1 MGLSRLDNFLKSTR
15 GNILYVNPNDLD
27 ATDSIENQG
36 NSLTRPFKTIQRAL
50 VEASR
55 FSYQKGLDNDRFGK
69 TTVLLYP
76 GEHIVDNRPGWIPDG
91 SDNYRLRNGT
101 TSDNFPPFDLTT
113 NFDLDSPNN
122 ELYKLNSI
130 YGGVILPRGTS
141 LVGLDLRKTK
151 IRPKYVPSPTNNDI
165 ERSCLFRVTGDCYF
179 WQFSMFDAN
188 PNGKCYLDYTANEF
202 VPNFSHHKLTCFEYA
217 DGVNGVDIND
227 TFLTFKTGRTDLDM
241 YYEKVSLVYGQS
253 SGRAISPDYPST
265 GLDIQPKI
273 DEYRIV
279 GSTGKSVGISSIVA
293 GDGTTA
299 TTTITVTMDSA
310 ITGLDV
316 DTPFRVSG
324 ITASGYDGQFVVSG
338 RPSSTTVEYIVQDT
352 PSSASPSSTGAT
364 LTLSS
369 DTVTSSSPYIFNCSL
384 RSVYGMCGMVADGN
398 KSTGFKSM
406 VVAQFTGIGLQKD
419 DNAFVIYN
427 NDTPRS
433 GAYDDNTAAGNATLS
448 TNSNAVYKPSYKNFH
463 IKVTNNAVIQA
474 VSVFAIGYAQH
485 FVTQNGGDISLTN
498 SNSNFG
504 ATALFSDGFKNTAF
518 ASDDK
523 GFLTHII
530 PPKEIALPET
540 AIEFESLDVNKTITH
555 VGVGSTAHLFLY
567 GKTNKDVKPENVI
580 EGYRFGARSREDL
593 KVLVSYAGTV
603 TEYGARVTMQGTD
616 STEPSG
622 GGAPVFVEQSSS
634 EKTLTVKQSSAG
646 INSIGSYSAGG
657 AENVITF
664 TSPHNFID
672 GESIRIISDNGRLPD
687 GLTHNTVYHAITSGL
702 TTNTNIKV
710 AKTLDDALNGSA
722 VGINEKGGLLKISS
736 RVSDKNSGDRGH
748 PVQFDGT
755 NSQWYVNVATAAT
768 ENTIFPRMVGL
779 GSTAL
784 GEATSRTYIKR
795 QNDDRDAID
804 TIYRARYVIPA
815 STSGARPPSNGYII
829 QSSNATVGLTT
840 TEIQTY
846 FGSGS
851 ISNVSEQRNFRFI
864 ADATW
869 SSDTVNVDTE
879 LPHNL
884 TVGSEVE
891 LVNIKSTGNTTGVG
905 NSGFNRTYS
914 VTGISSAKNF
924 SVGLTTDPGTFSN
937 DTSARTTALPYF
949 KQKRY
954 SDTFYV
960 FRSEEAQKYIS
971 GEQDGVYYL
980 TLLNSSNSPTVSPF
994 TGQSFSQPVK
1004 ELYPQVNR
1012 DTPVADPGESV
1023 SFAVPDLI
1031 GNVVVNDV
1039 RKSITNETLGK
1050 FTKDEG
1056 VGIAITNINSVP
1068 SSGIA
1073 HTINTVIDH
1082 GLNRLTKVSIANS
1095 GAGYGTGSGGD
1106 IYNARLVS
1114 IGASV
1119 TGSNATVKLTVDDNG
1134 GITAVKVMDGG
1145 SAYGIGNTMAVVGVG
1160 TTTGYS
1166 QAVLSVSQV
1175 YDNIGD
1181 VIRVSGVGSE
1191 AYEPYNQLYRITDVA
1206 VGGAKSV
1213 TVESASTIVSL
1224 ATTDVGGIGAANAS
1238 GSFFYETGESIRLN
1252 TLSYDKG
1259 SGIATVTTHNSHG
1272 LKVDHSVELV
1282 GFTTDSISYNGN
1294 WVVTEN
1300 LDDLSGGTPSYSF
1313 SVQMGVGTSEPT
1325 ATMDSSQYAYREGY
1339 AANMGVIT
1347 KNDESLNGRMTP
1359 VYAGITTV
1367 LSGDVINA
1375 TTTTL
1380 NINSLTKLDINIG
1393 DYLMVDDEIV
1403 RVKTTVADDDTSVS
1417 VFRGILGSKATTHSN
1432 NATVRKIHANPIEL
1446 RRHSIIRASGHTF
1459 EYVGFGPG
1467 NYSTAFPDKQDRE
1480 ITPTEETLAQSTK
1493 QDGGMNY
1500 YTGMNDKGISYNGN
1514 KKLNTLTGQDEIYD
1528 TPVQTVQGEDIG
1540 NLPALNVTNA
1550 TESTISRS
1558 LKVEGGP
1565 DKKVASEFGG
1575 PLIVNNKITS
1585 TSVKGIEATSFYIQ
1599 GDATV
1604 SRKHTVGVAT
1614 PALAGNPGDLTYY
1627 SDPSEGGYVGW
1638 IYTKENAWKRTGAI
1652 SLASDSDIYVADQIG
1667 IGTTTPGDLTLK
1679 VGAGASMLAVDGD
1692 GVGIGSTANQFSFR
1706 VVGHSEFGGSVVA
1719 TAFTGDGSGLTGISV
1734 PQSGWTNYVSGGSSI
1749 TYNTYQD
1756 GKIGIGTSTP
1766 SYHGLTIGSASADA
1780 SVGIGTTNLYV
1791 NGSAYFNNELVV
1803 KNANVSGIVTA
1814 AGIDLQDSD
1823 GNITVGV
1830 VTATNINVGSSG
1842 TEFHVTTSAV
1852 AIGTATARAAL
1863 DIVGHTRMTSYSEHV
1878 GELSIVGSA
1887 ATVYL
1892 NEANTFICD
1901 ATSDVSQFNLVNI
1914 PSGASAF
1921 TIKVSQDSTGSRAV
1935 GIDTFKDA
1943 SGTVIPVYWP
1953 GGVVPVV
1960 TTTASKTDIYTFK
1973 IFDGENITSSGLY
1986 GIIGGQNFS

>member
-15 GNILYVNPNDLD
+15 GTILYVNPNDLD

-50 VEASR
+50 IEASR

-76 GEHIVDNRPGWIPDG
+76 GEHVVDNRPGFIPDG
-91 SDNYRLRNGT
+91 TNNFRLRNGA
-101 TSDNFPPFDLTT
+101 TSDNLPAFDLTS
-113 NFDLDSPNN
+113 NFDLDSSDN
-122 ELYKLNSI
+122 ELYKLNSV
-130 YGGVILPRGTS
+130 YGGVIVPRGTS
-141 LVGLDLRKTK
+141 IVGLDLRKTK
-151 IRPKYVPSPTNNDI
+151 LRPKYVPSPTNDDI
-165 ERSCLFRVTGDCYF
+165 ERSCLFRITGDCYF
-179 WQFSMFDAN
+179 WQFTMFDAN
-188 PNGKCYLDYTANEF
+188 PNGKCYKDYTVNEF
-202 VPNFSHHKLTCFEYA
+202 VPNFSHHKLTCFEFA

-241 YYEKVSLVYGQS
+241 YYEKISLVYGQS

-265 GLDIQPKI
+265 SLDIQPKI

-279 GSTGKSVGISSIVA
+279 GSTGKSVGISSIRA
-293 GDGTTA
+293 GDGVTA

-338 RPSSTTVEYIVQDT
+338 RPSNTTVEYIVQDA
-352 PSSASPSSTGAT
+352 PSSAAPSSTGST
-364 LTLSS
+364 LTLTS

-448 TNSNAVYKPSYKNFH
+448 TNSKAVYKPSYKNFH
-463 IKVTNNAVIQA
+463 IKVTNNATIQA

-485 FVTQNGGDISLTN
+485 FFTDNGGDISLTN

-504 ATALFSDGFKNTAF
+504 ATALFAEGFKNTSF
-518 ASDDK
+518 SSDDK

-530 PPKEIALPET
+530 PPKEIPLTET

-580 EGYRFGARSREDL
+580 EGYRVGARDSESL

-603 TEYGARVTMQGTD
+603 TEYSARVTMQGTN

-622 GGAPVFVEQSSS
+622 AGAPVFVAQSSA
-634 EKTLTVKQSSAG
+634 EKLFTVKQSLAG

-657 AENVITF
+657 SENVITF
-664 TSPHNFID
+664 TAPHNFIE
-672 GESIRIISDNGRLPD
+672 GESIRIISNDGRLPD

-722 VGINEKGGLLKISS
+722 VSINEKGGLLKVSS

-748 PVQFDGT
+748 PVQWDST

-784 GEATSRTYIKR
+784 GDATSRTYVKR
-795 QNDDRDAID
+795 KNDNRDAID

-815 STSGARPPSNGYII
+815 STSGARPPNNGYII
-829 QSSNATVGLTT
+829 QSSNSTVGLTT

-864 ADATW
+864 ADAQWDGT
-869 SSDTVNVDTE
+869 SVNVETE
-879 LPHNL
+879 LPHDL
-884 TVGSEVE
+884 TVGSKVE
-891 LVNIKSTGNTTGVG
+891 IINIKSSGNTTGVG
-905 NSGFNRTYS
+905 NSGYNRTYTVS
-914 VTGISSAKNF
+914 GIGSAKNF
-924 SVGLTTDPGTFSN
+924 SVGLSTDPGTFEN
-937 DTSARTTALPYF
+937 DTSSRTTALPYF
-949 KQKRY
+949 KRKRY
-954 SDTFYV
+954 NDTYYV
-960 FRSEEAQKYIS
+960 FRNEEAQKYIA

-980 TLLNSSNSPTVSPF
+980 TLLNASNAPTVAPF
-994 TGQSFSQPVK
+994 TGQKFSQPVK

-1012 DTPVADPGESV
+1012 DTTDADPGDTV

-1039 RKSITNETLGK
+1039 RKSITNETL
-1050 FTKDEG
+1050 TKYTRDEG

-1073 HTINTVIDH
+1073 HTINTVLDH

-1095 GAGYGTGSGGD
+1095 GAGYGSGSGGD

-1114 IGASV
+1114 IGDSI
-1119 TGSNATVKLTVDDNG
+1119 TGSNASVKLTVDDNG

-1145 SAYGIGNTMAVVGVG
+1145 SAYGIGNTMNVVGVG
-1160 TTTGYS
+1160 TTTGWE
-1166 QAVLSVSQV
+1166 QAVLEVSQV
-1175 YDNIGD
+1175 YNNVGD
-1181 VIRVSGVGSE
+1181 VIRVTGVGSE
-1191 AYEPYNQLYRITDVA
+1191 AYDPYNQLYRVTGVN
-1206 VGGAKSV
+1206 VGGSKSV

-1224 ATTDVGGIGAANAS
+1224 ATTAVGGIGVTLTS
-1238 GSFFYETGESIRLN
+1238 GSYFYQTGESIRLD
-1252 TLSYDKG
+1252 TLTYDKG
-1259 SGIATVTTHNSHG
+1259 SGIATVTSFNSHG
-1272 LKVDHSVELV
+1272 LKVDHRVEFV
-1282 GFTTDSISYNGN
+1282 GFTTDALGYNGN
-1294 WVVTEN
+1294 YVVTEN

-1313 SVQMGVGTSEPT
+1313 SVNMGVGTSEPT
-1325 ATMDSSQYAYREGY
+1325 ATMDNSQYAYREGY

-1347 KNDESLNGRMTP
+1347 KNDESLNGRMVPT
-1359 VYAGITTV
+1359 YAGITTTI
-1367 LSGDVINA
+1367 SGDVINA

-1380 NINSLTKLDINIG
+1380 NITNLTKLDINIG

-1403 RVKTTVADDDTSVS
+1403 RVKTTVSDSDTSVS
-1417 VFRGILGSKATTHSN
+1417 VFRGILGSRATTHSN
-1432 NATVRKIHANPIEL
+1432 NATLRKIFVNPIEL

-1480 ITPTEETLAQSTK
+1480 ITPTEEILAQSTK
-1493 QDGGMNY
+1493 QDGGMNF

-1514 KKLNTLTGQDEIYD
+1514 KKLNTLTGQDEVYD
-1528 TPVQTVQGEDIG
+1528 TPVQTVTGEDIG

-1550 TESTISRS
+1550 TESTVTRS

-1585 TSVKGIEATSFYIQ
+1585 TSEKGIEAQSFYVQ

-1604 SRKHTVGVAT
+1604 SRKHTLGIAT

-1627 SDPSEGGYVGW
+1627 SDPSEGGHVGW

-1652 SLASDSDIYVADQIG
+1652 SLASDSDIQVFDQVG
-1667 IGTTTPGDLTLK
+1667 IGTTTPGVNTFQ
-1679 VGAGASMLAVDGD
+1679 VGYASTMFAVDGV
-1692 GVGIGSTANQFSFR
+1692 GVGIGSTAGHYKLQVIGDTNIVGTVTATYFS
-1706 VVGHSEFGGSVVA
+1706 
-1719 TAFTGDGSGLTGISV
+1719 GDGSNLTNVSV
-1734 PQSGWTNYVSGGSSI
+1734 PSSGWTVVSAATSI
-1749 TYNTYQD
+1749 TYNTYD
-1756 GKIGIGTSTP
+1756 GAIGIGTSTP
-1766 SYHGLTIGSASADA
+1766 SYAGLTVGSASDDS
-1780 SVGIGTTNLYV
+1780 SVGIGSTNLYV
-1791 NGSAYFNNELVV
+1791 NGSAYFNDELVT
-1803 KNANVSGIVTA
+1803 KNANVTGIVTA
-1814 AGIDLQDSD
+1814 SGIDLQDSSGD
-1823 GNITVGV
+1823 ITVGV
-1830 VTATNINVGSSG
+1830 VTTTNINVGSSS
-1842 TEFHVTTSAV
+1842 TILATDTSGV
-1852 AIGTATARAAL
+1852 GIGTTVSRAAL
-1863 DIVGHTRMTSYSEHV
+1863 DVEGHSRFKTYSENV
-1878 GELSIVGSA
+1878 GVLTVVGTA

-1892 NEANTFICD
+1892 NEANSFTFEPQSAC
-1901 ATSDVSQFNLVNI
+1901 SQFNLVEI
-1914 PSGASAF
+1914 PAGASSF
-1921 TIKVSQDSTGSRAV
+1921 TIRVTQPSAGDIAV
-1935 GIDTFKDA
+1935 GIDTFKDS